1 MGDIRETSFLFR
13 ELDENELRLVV
24 REKLG
29 EGVKSYRLLDGG
41 LFNTTYFIE
50 TNGSGKFVLRVGP
63 VNRHL
68 LMPFEHDM
76 MADEVEVYKLLAE
89 NGVPCSKVVLCDT
102 TKTLIDRDFMFVEY
116 IQSTAMSNCALSPED
131 KARVFRDTG
140 YYIAKMHAISSD
152 SHRFGRIIDVK
163 NGGGYAKN
171 SDFMYAELLDWEKV
185 GVPTELFTKEEHEK
199 IRTLFKKS
207 APYLDEI
214 TVPALVH
221 TDLWSGNILIRD
233 ENGIRDGRKEFAAI
247 IDTDRSIWG
256 DPLFEFS
263 SIRWTWKEPE
273 FWEGYGKKL
282 PAGKDLP
289 AGKSASVRC
298 AVYTLLV
305 TLFNAYVYL
314 REYDDPESA
323 ERECTIARNNMRMLD
338 ELL

>member
-29 EGVKSYRLLDGG
+29 EDVKSYKLLDGG

-50 TNGSGKFVLRVGP
+50 TSCGGRFVLRVGP

-76 MADEVEVYKLLAE
+76 MADEVEVYRLLAE
-89 NGVPCSKVVLCDT
+89 NGVPCSTVVLCDT
-102 TKTLIDRDFMFVEY
+102 TKTLINRDFMFVEY
-116 IQSTAMSNCALSPED
+116 IPSVAMSSCTLTEED

-140 YYIAKMHAISSD
+140 YYTAKMHAISPD

-171 SDFMYAELLDWEKV
+171 SEFMYAELLDWEKV

-214 TVPALVH
+214 TTPALVH

-233 ENGIRDGRKEFAAI
+233 GIRYNGRKEFAAI

-263 SIRWTWKEPE
+263 SIRWTWSEPA
-273 FWEGYGKKL
+273 FWEGYGRNL
-282 PAGKDLP
+282 PT
-289 AGKSASVRC
+289 GKSASVRC

-305 TLFNAYVYL
+305 TLFNAYVFL
-314 REYDDPESA
+314 REYNDPESA
-323 ERECTIARNNMRMLD
+323 ERECTVARENMGMLD